1 MAALGN
7 FLSRASKKSAETLFL
22 FAANAMLLFGSK
34 LFVVLAVD
42 TEQLFHLISLE

>member
-7 FLSRASKKSAETLFL
+7 FLSRAAKKGAERLFL
-22 FAANAMLLFGSK
+22 FAANAMILFGSK

-42 TEQLFHLISLE
+42 TEQLFDLISLE

>member
-7 FLSRASKKSAETLFL
+7 FLSRAAKKGVERLFR
-22 FAANAMLLFGSK
+22 FAADAVGLFGGE

-42 TEQLFHLISLE
+42 TEQLFDLISLE